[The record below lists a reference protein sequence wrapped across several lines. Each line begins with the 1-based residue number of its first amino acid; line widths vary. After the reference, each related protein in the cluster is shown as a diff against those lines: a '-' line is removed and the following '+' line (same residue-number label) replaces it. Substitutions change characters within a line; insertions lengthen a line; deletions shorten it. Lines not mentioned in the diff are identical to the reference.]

1 MPATLLPSPNT
12 STKEEMP
19 DESAAA
25 AQPESVTSAVS
36 SEPSANVWTIF
47 ELCSSSE
54 SALPGVAA
62 HAIPTVHNTE
72 RRASSARPHA
82 EQNKKRNSVDS
93 MTRASTGSV
102 PVTSFREPS
111 PPTSR
116 LAGASSLPE
125 KMVSGGR
132 KGSTTPAIQTSRPA
146 SAAAAAAS
154 TSRTAGFFQAWEA
167 EPPAA
172 PPPQSGNGQAPSPIR
187 RPLPQSC
194 GDHPHTSRVALDGAP
209 ASTHNGAPTKVPRG
223 SKNLEAPAN
232 AQPQRPSSL
241 HSVEQAFPAVHP
253 RRSFDQPSSHKSS
266 SCKSN
271 SDDFYVYSER
281 TRLSSEKS
289 YSLSEHS
296 DGTNNR
302 GTRPY
307 RSKHSVSRRG
317 TSSPSLPRRTVSGPD
332 QLFAVITSHVL
343 QFFRQPCSLIMEIV
357 VPLIFVAVTIV
368 LWTIWGTVRF
378 PAASFVP
385 PGTPALG
392 YFPSPE
398 ALNLCVN
405 MSAFNGTIGALPPC
419 MNVSYNFVC
428 DGDFNAVPF
437 PARSICRNSYTPFSA
452 LIDAFISSFIDSM
465 SRVPSLDSIMT
476 YQMLAQLDSVHVNQ
490 LGAMSV
496 SKLYPIT
503 AYNAIASSGTL
514 YFVGEQRFTG
524 ALMAHMRDVSN
535 LFSLFS
541 DPTVYGSVA
550 EARSARPAG
559 KKIWA
564 VVEVRSADAKGLDLV
579 LHMNNSALP
588 SFGVINDPAYP
599 GGALRETT
607 EVYVASGFSTLQ
619 QVVSE
624 FYLNYSSIY
633 NATQTQML
641 APFAYPHYI
650 RIPLLLAPREI
661 LPLVFGLAF
670 LYTVS
675 QQVKRTVLEKELRI
689 REAMLIM
696 GLKQWTLYVSD
707 FVVQLVLFVIVSV
720 AAAIML
726 QLSFCTRSDP
736 LVLLLIFLLFTL
748 TTIPL
753 SGIIAA
759 FFSKA
764 RLASL
769 VAPVIYFILV
779 IPMFAMA
786 NAKGS
791 IVTGFSIFS
800 PTAFC
805 AALRIFLTHE
815 VSTGFGGGDLCSHHD
830 DPTMA
835 VILGML
841 TADFF
846 LYYLLML
853 YLDAVVPK
861 EWGTPKHPLFFV
873 LDPIDWCFQRK
884 HKRLEGGPDGRAENG
899 VFETTDYADD
909 VVSFDGLRKEYTRGG
924 ERFLAVN
931 NLYWGMQ
938 EGEISVLL
946 GHNGAGKTTV
956 LNMMTGM
963 TEPDEGDCYIYGHSV
978 RTEKSAVR
986 QLLGFC
992 PQHNIL
998 WSELTCRDHLE
1009 FYGKIKGLKGWE
1021 LEDAICG
1028 MLFETDLLDK
1038 MDQPAG
1044 RLSGGM
1050 KRKLSIAIAFVGGS
1064 RLVFLD
1070 EPTAGLDV
1078 GARRQVWE
1086 LLKRMA
1092 QSRTLLLTTHYMDE
1106 ADLLGSRIGIMS
1118 QGRLKCTGS
1127 SLFLKSRLGVGY
1139 NIVISIDPEIDA
1151 ASVDDAVLGA
1161 VAGATVL
1168 GHNGCELSYQ
1178 LPSSSVDQ
1186 FPALL
1191 SEIDSVEAEG
1201 IRGYALSATT
1211 LEEVFL
1217 KVSEEDLDF
1226 RGRGT
1231 EEGDVELIWSCEV
1244 TTSALWS
1251 QFRAIMEKR
1260 LWNALRDRR
1269 MQCFQIVCPVLC
1281 ILIAMLLSLVQY
1293 RTPQTLSLTYDM
1305 FRQQPRSVMDTAFCY
1320 QMWGTEPYDEGFT
1333 VNETYF
1339 QTAAMLSEMLL
1350 DTWYVHAEPR
1360 YGAVSCLDAN
1370 MTYTLQGQHAWR
1382 GNHVNV
1388 FLYNS
1393 SSYHQVALNFASFY
1407 DLFLKHF
1414 KGSDAYNMKYTATLF
1429 NKPSTT
1435 SQLSFVFIGA
1445 LIMVPFTFLP
1455 SNPVA
1460 WIVKER
1466 QCGARHLQ
1474 NLCGLNFF
1482 VYWGAS
1488 FLFDMAAYFI
1498 TMLLCVLI
1506 FACFN
1511 RQEFTAPDRVG
1522 GTFVLFIVYGFTSTA
1537 FGYCLSFLFRE
1548 STTAQSV
1555 VMGVSFVAGFLLLM
1569 IVYVLSLDAENVSI
1583 ANKMRWGFR
1592 VIPSYCIGEGIVNLL
1607 TLTGKVNIG
1616 SATGVWDMDQ
1626 LGWSLVYMTAE
1637 FPALC
1642 IITLLVDHPAVG
1654 SLCQR
1659 LRYRRGAA
1667 PIIPSDEDSDVEDER
1682 EAVYEA
1688 ESDVEDATDVVR
1700 VVNLQ
1705 KKYSNGN
1712 VAVKGITFSI
1722 FPGEVFGLLGTNGA
1736 GKTTTISMLCQQFLP
1751 TGGSAYVCGYDIV
1764 TQRAAALQC
1773 IGYCPQ
1779 FDGTLDLLTVEEQ
1792 LQMYA
1797 GIRGIARWQWG
1808 ALVDALCTLCELT
1821 TYRKTVTGE
1830 LSGGN
1835 RRKLSVAMS
1844 LVGGPLVLFLDEPS
1858 AGMDP
1863 VARRGMWTA
1872 IQRAAKHCSVVLTTH
1887 HLEEVEALA
1896 DIVAIMVRGY
1906 IRCIGDKVHLKNKF
1920 GSAFEVSVRLSS
1932 ARHADGF
1939 VAFMKGEFPDAK
1951 MNEGDGR
1958 RFVYQLPR
1966 DRGFGDIFEVFQT
1979 SKKDLHITD
1988 YSVSQTSIEQV
1999 FLRVT
2004 EASKHL

>member
-1 MPATLLPSPNT
+1 MRCPQDEPFPPSTPEKENNIRRATEEEGSQPRLWQAISAPAPSVASVATRATTNTLEDGLARSPCGSSPPPIIADITQFELHPHESLVSLASSHSIVTASNHSASAVAAAKAAFREDEHPSKTSTVGPLLALLERSTRQLYRRKPDLFVELVVPFVFVAISVVLWALWGSSHASEVFYENYRIASEYGTKAVPYGFTDETAMCFRSLDGRYREPIGTFHMCREGFNDMHFKCDADMTHIPLHDVVLCITDRLSWAAVTVYDIRRYLGYVSMIATLDVVIKMQWIALAAGEPIHKMAAFSLSGIRRNT
-12 STKEEMP
+12 RYS
-19 DESAAA
+19 
-25 AQPESVTSAVS
+25 SVLS
-36 SEPSANVWTIF
+36 
-47 ELCSSSE
+47 
-54 SALPGVAA
+54 
-62 HAIPTVHNTE
+62 
-72 RRASSARPHA
+72 
-82 EQNKKRNSVDS
+82 
-93 MTRASTGSV
+93 
-102 PVTSFREPS
+102 
-111 PPTSR
+111 
-116 LAGASSLPE
+116 
-125 KMVSGGR
+125 
-132 KGSTTPAIQTSRPA
+132 
-146 SAAAAAAS
+146 
-154 TSRTAGFFQAWEA
+154 
-167 EPPAA
+167 
-172 PPPQSGNGQAPSPIR
+172 SGN
-187 RPLPQSC
+187 
-194 GDHPHTSRVALDGAP
+194 V
-209 ASTHNGAPTKVPRG
+209 
-223 SKNLEAPAN
+223 
-232 AQPQRPSSL
+232 
-241 HSVEQAFPAVHP
+241 
-253 RRSFDQPSSHKSS
+253 
-266 SCKSN
+266 
-271 SDDFYVYSER
+271 
-281 TRLSSEKS
+281 
-289 YSLSEHS
+289 
-296 DGTNNR
+296 
-302 GTRPY
+302 
-307 RSKHSVSRRG
+307 
-317 TSSPSLPRRTVSGPD
+317 
-332 QLFAVITSHVL
+332 
-343 QFFRQPCSLIMEIV
+343 
-357 VPLIFVAVTIV
+357 
-368 LWTIWGTVRF
+368 
-378 PAASFVP
+378 
-385 PGTPALG
+385 
-392 YFPSPE
+392 
-398 ALNLCVN
+398 
-405 MSAFNGTIGALPPC
+405 
-419 MNVSYNFVC
+419 
-428 DGDFNAVPF
+428 
-437 PARSICRNSYTPFSA
+437 
-452 LIDAFISSFIDSM
+452 
-465 SRVPSLDSIMT
+465 
-476 YQMLAQLDSVHVNQ
+476 
-490 LGAMSV
+490 
-496 SKLYPIT
+496 
-503 AYNAIASSGTL
+503 
-514 YFVGEQRFTG
+514 YFVGP
-524 ALMAHMRDVSN
+524 ALHTERLISHFAATS
-535 LFSLFS
+535 SLFTYVS
-541 DPTVYGSVA
+541 DRIAYRSVEDAFAAA
-550 EARSARPAG
+550 EG
-559 KKIWA
+559 KRLWA
-564 VVEVRSADAKGLDLV
+564 VVELRQMDENGLDLV

-588 SFGVINDPAYP
+588 SFSTTYTPSYA
-599 GGALRETT
+599 GGAEYDSVEL
-607 EVYVASGFSTLQ
+607 YVVSGFLTLQ
-619 QVVSE
+619 KTISDYYLTVLTGVNVSQP
-624 FYLNYSSIY
+624 FYIGSVPS
-633 NATQTQML
+633 AAFT
-641 APFAYPHYI
+641 
-650 RIPLLLAPREI
+650 RVPLLVNARQAV
-661 LPLVFGLAF
+661 PLIFALAF

-1988 YSVSQTSIEQV
+1988 YSVSQTSIEQI
-1999 FLRVT
+1999 FLQVVKRAADRES
-2004 EASKHL
+2004 EA

>member
-1 MPATLLPSPNT
+1 MAERGREEISSTQSVPSRLDVNSLPADAQR
-12 STKEEMP
+12 E
-19 DESAAA
+19 DSAAA
-25 AQPESVTSAVS
+25 QLIRNGLTQQHLPHYVFPSSVRSNGEADDYSVDGGDGGCEGESPRLARSNSVS
-36 SEPSANVWTIF
+36 STTSWYSPSKRRAGLGTQRRNALLFRSVDFKQFDSPTPNAKRRKSTGGAAATPKVSSDS
-47 ELCSSSE
+47 EDGSGGYGSSS
-54 SALPGVAA
+54 
-62 HAIPTVHNTE
+62 
-72 RRASSARPHA
+72 SS
-82 EQNKKRNSVDS
+82 SGSDS
-93 MTRASTGSV
+93 MDSSSVESISTEDDRSD
-102 PVTSFREPS
+102 
-111 PPTSR
+111 SR
-116 LAGASSLPE
+116 HASSL
-125 KMVSGGR
+125 
-132 KGSTTPAIQTSRPA
+132 
-146 SAAAAAAS
+146 
-154 TSRTAGFFQAWEA
+154 SRTNLAVA
-167 EPPAA
+167 
-172 PPPQSGNGQAPSPIR
+172 SP
-187 RPLPQSC
+187 L
-194 GDHPHTSRVALDGAP
+194 
-209 ASTHNGAPTKVPRG
+209 
-223 SKNLEAPAN
+223 
-232 AQPQRPSSL
+232 
-241 HSVEQAFPAVHP
+241 
-253 RRSFDQPSSHKSS
+253 
-266 SCKSN
+266 
-271 SDDFYVYSER
+271 
-281 TRLSSEKS
+281 
-289 YSLSEHS
+289 
-296 DGTNNR
+296 
-302 GTRPY
+302 
-307 RSKHSVSRRG
+307 
-317 TSSPSLPRRTVSGPD
+317 D
-332 QLFAVITSHVL
+332 QLFAVVARST
-343 QFFRQPCSLIMEIV
+343 RQLWRRKLDLLLEVV
-357 VPLIFVAVTIV
+357 VPLIFIAVSIA
-368 LWTIWGTVRF
+368 LWAIWGNE
-378 PAASFVP
+378 
-385 PGTPALG
+385 
-392 YFPSPE
+392 YNKE
-398 ALNLCVN
+398 MQYLNYSEISVTE
-405 MSAFNGTIGALPPC
+405 STIGAAGLTIPVVYDFTCIRQPAGTGVFPYFTTC
-419 MNVSYNFVC
+419 PNNPNVIC
-428 DGDFNAVPF
+428 DGDPTFLPF
-437 PARSICRNSYTPFSA
+437 PEGTRICRFNYTYISNWETLISASLQFYWRRLTAIPTLDA
-452 LIDAFISSFIDSM
+452 LISFQWTVLTSYKEIIPLISATMGGLAANTRFS
-465 SRVPSLDSIMT
+465 SI
-476 YQMLAQLDSVHVNQ
+476 LC
-490 LGAMSV
+490 
-496 SKLYPIT
+496 
-503 AYNAIASSGTL
+503 SGTL
-514 YFVGEQRFTG
+514 YFVGPSDATAQLITYMDKTSKLFTYVVD
-524 ALMAHMRDVSN
+524 R
-535 LFSLFS
+535 
-541 DPTVYGSVA
+541 TVYSSVA
-550 EARSARPAG
+550 AARAASRAKENGRL
-559 KKIWA
+559 WA
-564 VVEVRSADAKGLDLV
+564 IVELRQVDAMGLDLV

-588 SFGVINDPAYP
+588 SFGTTYDDAYS
-599 GGALRETT
+599 GGVLFDTAEL
-607 EVYVASGFSTLQ
+607 YVLSGFSTLQ
-619 QVVSE
+619 QLVSE
-624 FYLNYSSIY
+624 FYLNSFHKAGMD
-633 NATQTQML
+633 NTQMIV
-641 APFAYPHYI
+641 AAGTPAFY
-650 RIPLLLAPREI
+650 RRPLLINAREV
-661 LPLVFGLAF
+661 LPLIYVLAF
-670 LYTVS
+670 LYSVS

-707 FVVQLVLFVIVSV
+707 FVVQLFIFVMTCILCTVMLKTTYVTKSDPMVLF
-720 AAAIML
+720 
-726 QLSFCTRSDP
+726 
-736 LVLLLIFLLFTL
+736 LIFFIFAL

-791 IVTGFSIFS
+791 IVTGFSMFS
-800 PTAFC
+800 PSGFA
-805 AALRIFLTHE
+805 AALNVFLVHE
-815 VSTGFGGGDLCSHHD
+815 TGSGCGRREITSSHD

-1999 FLRVT
+1999 FLLVRE
-2004 EASKHL
+2004 EAMHLTQ